1 MCIYSVYTSIYTHT
15 YTYMHTHQMESMV
28 DTAGEGS
35 REFKTWQQKL
45 PQTKQRKEKR

>member
-35 REFKTWQQKL
+35 HEFKTWQQKL
-45 PQTKQRKEKR
+45 PQMKQRKEKK